1 MGRQN
6 HKHLVLKCNKG
17 INQQADLADPDE
29 CADALN
35 VWAPNGAV
43 EQRPGYVGHSSL
55 FAAGETTTAQSQVCH
70 KLVSTTYTT
79 ATEGQTLDVSN
90 LAVGSYWFLGFN
102 EISDLTSSN
111 DSDKLLG
118 IRLKMDI
125 KVLSGTFT
133 VTNGSTAVSSGSS
146 TAFTSQ
152 LVVGGSIIT
161 GTEYHVVAAIAS
173 DTALTLVSPYAG
185 ATASGIPGKAIKQNA
200 NASWAKTEYWDG
212 TEWKYLRVTERQQV
226 GNKVGKHLGNTE
238 SQFADFTFVSPGDW
252 ASSTINSQAAYYIRF
267 TIQDAVLDGEVV
279 IANDAGLNQHA
290 SVTSAD
296 IDPSR
301 GLFVAQFK
309 TKKRYFYIYNPGA
322 GTQALLGSTLDFED
336 YSASG
341 ATRRVVEDSIA
352 SIAVV
357 PQFDEAFV
365 AYAGMVMQFTSSDD
379 LSSTVGADLAR
390 VDESDFN
397 VGPKAKYNKEFLVL
411 LEEWPRA
418 RFITFYN
425 GRLWCAGIEGEPFTV
440 KWSAASPA
448 HKVWSA
454 LSFQPLMEDDN
465 SPITGLSALG
475 ESVVV
480 FKSDSIWIM
489 VATGENQATGIDHF
503 TPIRVVAGVGCVS
516 NSSIQQVRGGLIF
529 LAEDGVYRFDGTP
542 NIAKLS
548 DRIEKTVQS
557 INPSRRSVAVSANWR
572 THHCYLL
579 SVAADGSRD
588 NNKTLVYDYQNN
600 AWWIWDVPAKLWVS
614 DEDTYDNERL
624 YFVNQHVQI
633 FEMGVGNHD
642 HGAAI
647 SSNVLTQ
654 RIGENLNT
662 KITVRQ
668 TEVLSDNHTS
678 SLSVA
683 VRHNDDENNETTGAL
698 DLTNSGDA
706 TYGAAVDGTD
716 KYVLDRRRPR
726 RLSFRK
732 QGDWFQVKVS
742 HSTKNTPMTIAGIDI
757 GYLSGG
763 RR

>member
-43 EQRPGYVGHSSL
+43 EQRPGYAGYDSFFV
-55 FAAGETTTAQSQVCH
+55 AGETTTAQSQVYH
-70 KLVSTTYTT
+70 KLVGSTYTT
-79 ATEGQTLDVSN
+79 ATEGQTLDLSS
-90 LAVGSYWFLGFN
+90 LAVGSYWFIGFN
-102 EISDLTSSN
+102 EISDLTSSD

-118 IRLKMDI
+118 IR
-125 KVLSGTFT
+125 VHF
-133 VTNGSTAVSSGSS
+133 SSSKNN
-146 TAFTSQ
+146 TS
-152 LVVGGSIIT
+152 
-161 GTEYHVVAAIAS
+161 
-173 DTALTLVSPYAG
+173 
-185 ATASGIPGKAIKQNA
+185 AT
-200 NASWAKTEYWDG
+200 WAKAEYWNG
-212 TEWKYLRVTERQQV
+212 TEWKYLRYTERVQV
-226 GNKVGKHLGNTE
+226 SSKVSVHLGA
-238 SQFADFTFVSPGDW
+238 SSIFDLSFVSPGDW
-252 ASSTINSQAAYYIRF
+252 ASSTINSQTAYYIRF
-267 TIQDAVLDGEVV
+267 TIQDNALDGEVV
-279 IANDAGLNQHA
+279 LNNLASTNQHA

-309 TKKRYFYIYNPGA
+309 TKKRYFYIRNPGA
-322 GTQALLGSTLDFED
+322 GTQALLGSTLDLED

-365 AYAGMVMQFTSSDD
+365 AYAGMVMRFTSSDD
-379 LSSTVGADLAR
+379 LSSTVGADLAL
-390 VDESDFN
+390 VEDADFA
-397 VGPKAKYNKEFLVL
+397 VGEDAPYDREFVVL
-411 LEEWPRA
+411 LDEWPRA
-418 RFITFYN
+418 RFTTFYN
-425 GRLWCAGIEGEPFTV
+425 GRLWCAGMTDEPFTI
-440 KWSAASPA
+440 KWSPAAPY
-448 HKVWSA
+448 HKSWSS

-475 ESVVV
+475 ENVVV
-480 FKSDSIWIM
+480 FKSDSVWIM
-489 VATGENQATGIDHF
+489 VNVGENQATGIDHF
-503 TPIRVVAGVGCVS
+503 VPIRVVAGVGCVS

-542 NIAKLS
+542 NIVKLS

-614 DEDTYDNERL
+614 DEDANDNERL

-654 RIGENLNT
+654 RIGENSNT
-662 KITVRQ
+662 KTTVRQ
-668 TEVLSDNHTS
+668 IEVLSDNHTS

-683 VRHNDDENNETTGAL
+683 VRHNDDENSETTGTL
-698 DLTNSGDA
+698 DLTSSGDA
-706 TYGAAVDGTD
+706 TYGTAVDGTD

-732 QGDWFQVKVS
+732 QGDWLQVKVS
-742 HSTKNTPMTIAGIDI
+742 HSAKNTPMTIAGIDI
-757 GYLSGG
+757 GYVPGG